1 MSKHDNSNGLG
12 LAITKSIIELHHGTI
27 QFTQSNE
34 YVTTFTIT
42 LPNNSHNLPPEN
54 ISVLFQEVSFIL
66 ISAF

>member
-1 MSKHDNSNGLG
+1 MIIAMVLG

-42 LPNNSHNLPPEN
+42 LPNNSH
-54 ISVLFQEVSFIL
+54 
-66 ISAF
+66 